1 MFSSKSISNII
12 YYISNTEYPM
22 EKTKANFDAVVISE
36 PRNMKRESPI
46 KKINLKN
53 YSLAVGTFFTF
64 AVVFPTNVK
73 VI

>member
-1 MFSSKSISNII
+1 
-12 YYISNTEYPM
+12 M
-22 EKTKANFDAVVISE
+22 EKTKTDFDVIVIIES
-36 PRNMKRESPI
+36 RNKKRESPI

-64 AVVFPTNVK
+64 AVVFPTNLK

>member
-1 MFSSKSISNII
+1 
-12 YYISNTEYPM
+12 M
-22 EKTKANFDAVVISE
+22 EKTKADFDAVVISE

-53 YSLAVGTFFTF
+53 YSLAAGTFFTF
-64 AVVFPTNVK
+64 AVVFPTNLK